1 MTTVINAVPSN
12 VVEVLGSNNSILAV
26 VVVAVILGLSMN
38 ALGDKAATIKSLL
51 QNLNDI
57 VQVYMDFLI
66 NKVSPIAIFCMLART
81 FATYGTEYIRPTL
94 TFMIAT
100 IFISLALVVTIY
112 PIGIFLLTG
121 LNPFKFAK
129 KIFKVGMFAAAT
141 QSSAATLPLNRKTC
155 MEELGCSK
163 EISSFVLPMGMT
175 INMNGTTAMH
185 MVAITFI
192 ATAAGINIT
201 PTQLITAASPT
212 QKVGGTASS
221 KLPKVTHAVKME
233 SLLDAFSF
241 DELRDFDRRV
251 REAGVEP
258 EYVVE
263 IKIDGLS
270 CSLEY
275 ENGQLVRASTRGD
288 GVVGEDVTANVRA
301 IRSIPKTLKDAP
313 EFLEVRGEVYM
324 PHEAFQHLCAEQEL
338 QGAAPFKNPRNAAA
352 GSLRQKDA
360 RITGSRGL
368 SIFVFNVQQIRGK
381 TLTKHSESLDY
392 LKSLGLPVSPR
403 YHVVHDIEDAIAEI
417 ENIGQ
422 NRSKL
427 DFDMDGAVIKVNDFA
442 QRELMGST
450 NKFPRWAI
458 AFKYPPEVK
467 ETTLRSIEVAVGRT
481 GVLTPTACF
490 DPVFLAGTTV
500 ARATLHNEDF
510 IRQFGLCIGDT
521 IQVRKAGDIIPEV
534 IGVTHHAEGAEP
546 YTMPTVCP
554 SCGAPVVHLEDEAAL
569 RCVNPECPAQALRN
583 IIHFASRDAMDIE
596 GLGEAVATQLV
607 EKELV
612 HSAADIYT
620 LTREQLL
627 ELDKFKEKSADNLLQ
642 AITASKQNNLDKL
655 LFGFGI
661 RNIGDKAAA
670 LLAEHFGTLQ
680 AIREATAEQI
690 SQIDGFGGVMAQS
703 VVEFF
708 AKEGTTDLV
717 HRLADAG
724 VNMQW
729 KGEPKGDKLAGK
741 TLVVTGTL
749 ETLSRNEAEALIV
762 KNGGKASGSVSK
774 KTAYVVAGAAA
785 GSKLTK
791 AQALGVPVLT
801 EQEFLAMLQDA
812 PAEQETT

>member
-1 MTTVINAVPSN
+1 MELEQAKKR
-12 VVEVLGSNNSILAV
+12 VEELR
-26 VVVAVILGLSMN
+26 AVIEKNNRLYYDQDAPELEDFEYD
-38 ALGDKAATIKSLL
+38 ALMREL
-51 QNLNDI
+51 
-57 VQVYMDFLI
+57 
-66 NKVSPIAIFCMLART
+66 R
-81 FATYGTEYIRPTL
+81 
-94 TFMIAT
+94 
-100 IFISLALVVTIY
+100 ALENQF
-112 PIGIFLLTG
+112 PQLLT
-121 LNPFKFAK
+121 
-129 KIFKVGMFAAAT
+129 
-141 QSSAATLPLNRKTC
+141 
-155 MEELGCSK
+155 ED
-163 EISSFVLPMGMT
+163 
-175 INMNGTTAMH
+175 
-185 MVAITFI
+185 
-192 ATAAGINIT
+192 
-201 PTQLITAASPT
+201 SPT

-221 KLPKVTHAVKME
+221 KLPKVTHSVKME
-233 SLLDAFSF
+233 SLLDAFSY

-251 REAGVEP
+251 RDAGIEP

-275 ENGQLVRASTRGD
+275 ENGELVRASTRGD

-301 IRSIPKTLKDAP
+301 IKKIPKKLKNAP

-360 RITGSRGL
+360 KITGSRGL
-368 SIFVFNVQQIRGK
+368 SIFIFNVQQVRGK
-381 TLTKHSESLDY
+381 ELTTHAESLDY

-403 YHVVHDIEDAIAEI
+403 YHIVHDIEDAIKEI
-417 ENIGQ
+417 EQIGQ

-427 DFDMDGAVIKVNDFA
+427 DFDMDGAVIKVNHFA
-442 QRELMGST
+442 QRDLMGST

-500 ARATLHNEDF
+500 ARAPLHNEDF

-534 IGVTHHAEGAEP
+534 IGVVCHPEDAVP
-546 YTMPTVCP
+546 YQMPKVCP

-569 RCVNPECPAQALRN
+569 RCVNPECPAQSLRN
-583 IIHFASRDAMDIE
+583 IIHFASRDAMDID
-596 GLGEAVATQLV
+596 GLGTAVATQLV
-607 EKELV
+607 EKGLV
-612 HSAADIYT
+612 HTVSDLYDLT
-620 LTREQLL
+620 LEQLL
-627 ELDKFKEKSADNLLQ
+627 TLEKFKEKKATNLLH
-642 AITASKQNNLDKL
+642 AIENSKQNNLDKL

-670 LLAEHFGTLQ
+670 LLAEHFGTLE
-680 AIREATAEQI
+680 AIREADIEKI
-690 SQIDGFGGVMAQS
+690 SEIDGFGGVMGQS

-708 AKEGTTDLV
+708 AKDGTTDLIR
-717 HRLADAG
+717 RLADAG
-724 VNMQW
+724 VNMTW
-729 KGEPKGDKLAGK
+729 KGEPKGDKLAGM

-774 KTAYVVAGAAA
+774 KTAYVVAGTAA

-801 EQEFLAMLQDA
+801 EEEFLAMLRDEPEA
-812 PAEQETT
+812 